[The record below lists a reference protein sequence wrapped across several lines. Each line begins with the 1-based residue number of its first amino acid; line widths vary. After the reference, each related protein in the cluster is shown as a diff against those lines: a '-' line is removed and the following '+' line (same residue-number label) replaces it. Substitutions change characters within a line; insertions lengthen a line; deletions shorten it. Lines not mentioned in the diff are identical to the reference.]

1 MEITLDPNRAPTS
14 STSSSKRFVAACAG
28 ACNVGQVSNQL
39 ALKMNEQRLARMIC
53 LTALGAHLP
62 AHIEPI
68 QDSELIVLDGCP
80 VACGRLIAE
89 HVGIKNCR
97 SFVLSEMGL
106 KKNRHFDQLESET
119 QQVWDKLVGSL

>member
-1 MEITLDPNRAPTS
+1 MEIKLDPNSHPTS
-14 STSSSKRFVAACAG
+14 STSSSKRFVVACAG

-39 ALKMNEQRLARMIC
+39 AVQMNEQRLARMIC

-68 QDSELIVLDGCP
+68 QNSELIVLDGCP

-89 HVGIKNCR
+89 HVGIKKCR
-97 SFVLSEMGL
+97 SYVLTEMGL
-106 KKNRHFDQLESET
+106 EKNRHFDQVESET
-119 QQVWDKLVGSL
+119 QLVWDQLLGAL